1 MKSHEVSLSLIKS
14 HWVSWFNDCQ
24 SWGVGTILEHP
35 RVWSTP
41 RVSAPRWVGSS
52 SLGHPRHG
60 SQYVTVVWSCAVPMC
75 RLCCLR
81 CAFEWNGHLMNTAKA
96 SPKLWRRGQVEVAT
110 VYGPVWNLG
119 IQEKSIEIMVSEF
132 QMVFV
137 SDGFGVFWQCSYLS
151 DRSCSMPRF
160 GTVEVGVVCDGLGRL
175 WCFVLQWWEEIR
187 RGRGV

>member
-1 MKSHEVSLSLIKS
+1 MGFLASCLFFGVLQKSHEVSLSLIES

-60 SQYVTVVWSCAVPMC
+60 SQYVTVVWSCAVSMC

-96 SPKLWRRGQVEVAT
+96 LPKRWRRGPVQLAT

-119 IQEKSIEIMVSEF
+119 SQEKSIEIMVSEF
-132 QMVFV
+132 
-137 SDGFGVFWQCSYLS
+137 
-151 DRSCSMPRF
+151 
-160 GTVEVGVVCDGLGRL
+160 
-175 WCFVLQWWEEIR
+175 
-187 RGRGV
+187 